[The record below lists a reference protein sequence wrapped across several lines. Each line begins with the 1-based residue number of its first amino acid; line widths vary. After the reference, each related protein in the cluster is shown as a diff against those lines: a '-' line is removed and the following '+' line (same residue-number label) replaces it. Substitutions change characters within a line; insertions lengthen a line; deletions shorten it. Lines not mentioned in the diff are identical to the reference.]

1 MTTRKIILV
10 LGGYGNF
17 GQRIVQALSKD
28 AGLEILVA
36 GRDVAKA
43 AALADSLRDA
53 PAEVKPCL
61 LDITDG
67 FPAALA
73 ALSPHVVIHTCGPF
87 QGQGY
92 DIARACIALGC
103 DYIDLADGRDFV
115 AQIGTLDTEA
125 KTRGSRI
132 ISGASSVPALTAA
145 VIDDYLPQFGALTSI
160 DYGISTAQKT
170 PPGLATAE
178 GLLGYAGKPFST
190 LKDGILHT
198 VYGWQGLTRRRFPQ
212 LGTRLMT
219 SCDVPDLALF
229 PTRYPQL
236 RDIHFRAGV
245 EVAAQQVSLW
255 LLSFLVRIGILRSL
269 RPLAKKL
276 VALGPLFNP
285 LGSDRSGFYMQ
296 LSGLGRNGQPL
307 EKNFYLI
314 ARQGHGPHLPTVPA
328 IILARRLAAD
338 RAAIPAG
345 AQPCVGL
352 ITLADY
358 LAAISDLDVEVIRA

>member
-1 MTTRKIILV
+1 MTARKIILI

-17 GQRIVQALSKD
+17 GKRITQELSKD

-61 LDITDG
+61 LDIADG

-73 ALSPHVVIHTCGPF
+73 ALSPHLVIHTCGPF

-125 KTRGSRI
+125 KERGSRI
-132 ISGASSVPALTAA
+132 ISGASSVPALSAA
-145 VIDDYLPQFGALTSI
+145 VIDDYLPQFGALTAI

-178 GLLGYAGKPFST
+178 GLLSYAGKSFSM
-190 LKDGILHT
+190 LKDGILHR
-198 VYGWQGLTRRRFPQ
+198 VYGWQGLVRRQLPH
-212 LGTRLMT
+212 LGTRLMAD
-219 SCDVPDLALF
+219 CDVPDLALF
-229 PTRYPQL
+229 PARYPQL

-245 EVAAQQVSLW
+245 EVGMQMRVLALLAA
-255 LLSFLVRIGILRSL
+255 LVRAGVLKSL
-269 RPLAKKL
+269 QPLARGL
-276 VALGPLFNP
+276 LALGPLFDP
-285 LGSDRSGFYMQ
+285 LGTGNSGFYMR
-296 LSGLGRNGQPL
+296 LSGKDRSGQPL

-314 ARQGHGPHLPTVPA
+314 AQQGDGPHLPALPA
-328 IILARRLAAD
+328 IIVARRLASQRDSVA
-338 RAAIPAG
+338 AG
-345 AQPCVGL
+345 ARPCLGL
-352 ITLADY
+352 VTLGDY
-358 LAAISDLDVEVIRA
+358 LAAIGDLKVEVIRA